1 MINKIDVEYIMPKIE
16 LCNGK
21 VIIKN
26 KMLLSE
32 IIELLDSYGFKITNR
47 EEIIIYHGELVLEG
61 DTKIVVH
68 LYFESATKVI
78 QRAVIHIFP
87 IDFGK
92 VQKYLVDHYGEPTVK
107 RIDSKFIWTFPDGEM
122 IHSIIDRFGEEEG
135 IYYLFK

>member
-1 MINKIDVEYIMPKIE
+1 MPIIE

-21 VIIKN
+21 ATIKN

-32 IIELLDSYGFKITNR
+32 IIELLDSYGFKITNID
-47 EEIIIYHGELVLEG
+47 EIIIYHGELVFEG
-61 DTKIVVH
+61 DKKIVIH

-87 IDFGK
+87 INFDN
-92 VQKYLVDHYGEPTVK
+92 VQNYLVSHYGEPTVK
-107 RIDSKFIWTFPDGEM
+107 RTDCEFIWTFPDGEM

-135 IYYLFK
+135 IYYRRMM